1 MNKNPRR
8 KMFFIFNFFQVSNTN
23 AAWTLTNMQA
33 TLFILYLSI
42 VTLAAKKPN
51 IVLVLTDDQDVVLGS
66 MVSLLTQNILFN
78 SFLSY
83 FNKNQ
88 RYKQQTPGYRPTAQ
102 QELQLIALE
111 KTKTYLTYQE
121 GEVLNTLQGKES

>member
-1 MNKNPRR
+1 
-8 KMFFIFNFFQVSNTN
+8 MFFILNIFQVSNTN

-33 TLFILYLSI
+33 NLFILYLSL

-66 MVSLLTQNILFN
+66 VVSLLTQNILFN
-78 SFLSY
+78 SFISY

-88 RYKQQTPGYRPTAQ
+88 R
-102 QELQLIALE
+102 
-111 KTKTYLTYQE
+111 
-121 GEVLNTLQGKES
+121 

>member
-1 MNKNPRR
+1 MRRNFKIKQYYFENKTIIVMNKNPRR
-8 KMFFIFNFFQVSNTN
+8 KMFFILQIFQVSNTN

-33 TLFILYLSI
+33 TLFILYLSL

-66 MVSLLTQNILFN
+66 VVSLLTQNILFN
-78 SFLSY
+78 SFISY

-88 RYKQQTPGYRPTAQ
+88 RYKYFFNNSRSSHYK
-102 QELQLIALE
+102 LIL
-111 KTKTYLTYQE
+111 
-121 GEVLNTLQGKES
+121 VLDFVHK